1 MLEVM
6 NNSVTLVRGDSGTL
20 KADIVYSDGK
30 QYVLQDGDV
39 LKFTMRKKV
48 ESEEIVLQ
56 KTLEDGILHIV
67 SNDTVNLEF
76 GVYVYDIVL
85 LMYTGD
91 VFTIIPTSNFKI
103 SQEVHN

>member
-20 KADIVYSDGK
+20 KVDIAYSDGK

-56 KTLEDGILHIV
+56 KTLEEDILHIV
-67 SNDTVNLEF
+67 PNDTVNLEF

-91 VFTIIPTSNFKI
+91 VFTIITTSNFKI

>member
-20 KADIVYSDGK
+20 KVDIAYSDGK

-56 KTLEDGILHIV
+56 KTLEEDILHIV
-67 SNDTVNLEF
+67 PNDTVNLEF

-91 VFTIIPTSNFKI
+91 VFTIIPASNFKI